1 MPNKLDELAV
11 SALSK
16 PILIINRQ
24 TAIVRCNAAT
34 VHLFDYPEDHLLTL
48 TLAQLLAESEQ
59 RIQALLEQWEQNDQF
74 VNEETAAEKV
84 LVRRPHG
91 VTFPLAICGRALKLG
106 RKRYYM
112 LELCDL
118 SADQRIQQAMLS
130 ARNQAND
137 AAVAK
142 AQFMAL
148 ISHEI
153 RNPIT
158 TMLSTLNL
166 LLNTPLNDN
175 QHSLLETAHSAGD
188 SLRNIIN
195 DILDYTSLEAG
206 SIEPKLSDFDLITLV
221 ESVAELLA
229 PQAFAKQLAIAT
241 LIRPDVA
248 RCIRNDSLR
257 IRQILLQLTDNA
269 IKYTSSGGV
278 CIRVMPVSD
287 TSSQPLLR
295 FEVTDTGPGIA
306 PEDQERLFQAFT
318 QNAPAYSRKYG
329 GLGLGLA
336 TCKRLVELLDG
347 EMGLSSTLD
356 GGSTFWF
363 ELPYQ
368 AVQTDISEPPLAI
381 EKLAGLRVLL
391 IEHNP
396 VSSKAHQELL
406 LSWGLQVTLAH
417 NEHEALQALQTSPGA
432 VDVALIDQYFCDSQ
446 QTCLAQTIR
455 QTPGLENTCMV
466 LLMEM
471 GAYST
476 LQRMQEIG
484 FQAFLS
490 KPIRQAGLY
499 RWLSVVI
506 GLDNRDETENR
517 LIEELST
524 NAEEAPHHYR
534 ILLVEDSYVNQA
546 VAIAMLKHTGY
557 RIDAVDNGLEALQAL
572 RSQPYDLIL
581 MDLSMPEMD
590 GFETTARIRALTA
603 PMNRIP
609 IIAVSANVIP
619 EDRERLHKLGIND
632 YVTKPIDRKLFLA
645 AIKRWLQPT
654 ETALIEQ
661 DETLPILDEPT
672 LEKLADETNPT
683 IMRRIIGLFIEE
695 TQNRADHIIT
705 ARSNGDL
712 ERLQREAHSLKS
724 SAGTFGALRL
734 QARAKALEAAC
745 RDQQAERYQ
754 KLAESMPELVRVA
767 LQAMQ
772 TYLDES
778 VPPA

>member
-1 MPNKLDELAV
+1 MPSKLDELTV

-24 TAIVRCNAAT
+24 TAIVRCNAAA
-34 VHLFDYPEDHLLTL
+34 VRLFDYPEDHLLSL
-48 TLAQLLAESEQ
+48 TLAQLLAESKQ
-59 RIQALLEQWEQNDQF
+59 RIQALLQQWEQNDQS
-74 VNEETAAEKV
+74 VNEETTNEEV
-84 LVRRPHG
+84 LIRRPHG
-91 VTFPLAICGRALKLG
+91 VTFPLAIRGRVLKLG

-112 LELCDL
+112 LELRDL
-118 SADQRIQQAMLS
+118 SADHRLQQAMLS
-130 ARNQAND
+130 AQNQADD

-153 RNPIT
+153 RNPIN

-166 LLNTPLNDN
+166 LLSTPLDEN

-221 ESVAELLA
+221 ENVAELLA
-229 PQAFAKQLAIAT
+229 PQAFAKHLAIAT

-248 RCIRNDSLR
+248 RCIHNDSLR

-278 CIRVMPVSD
+278 CIRVVPVSD
-287 TSSQPLLR
+287 TNAQPLLR

-306 PEDQERLFQAFT
+306 PEEQERLFQAFT
-318 QNAPAYSRKYG
+318 QHAPAYSRKYG

-347 EMGLSSTLD
+347 EMGLSSTLN

-368 AVQTDISEPPLAI
+368 VAQTDISEPMPAV

-406 LSWGLQVTLAH
+406 LSWGLQVSLAR
-417 NEHEALQALQTSPGA
+417 NEPEALQALQTSPA
-432 VDVALIDQYFCDSQ
+432 AFDITLIDQYFCDPQ
-446 QTCLAQTIR
+446 QTSLAQAIR
-455 QTPGLENTCMV
+455 QTPGLENTRMV

-471 GAYST
+471 GEYST
-476 LQRMQEIG
+476 LQRMQEMG

-506 GLDNRDETENR
+506 GLDNRDATENR

-524 NAEEAPHHYR
+524 HAGEAPHHYR

-603 PMNRIP
+603 PVNQIP

-645 AIKRWLQPT
+645 AIKRWLQPI
-654 ETALIEQ
+654 ETPLIEQ

-672 LEKLADETNPT
+672 LVKLADETNPT

-705 ARSNGDL
+705 ARSTGDL

-734 QARAKALEAAC
+734 QAHAKALETAC
-745 RDQQAERYQ
+745 REQQSERYQ

-772 TYLDES
+772 TYLDEF